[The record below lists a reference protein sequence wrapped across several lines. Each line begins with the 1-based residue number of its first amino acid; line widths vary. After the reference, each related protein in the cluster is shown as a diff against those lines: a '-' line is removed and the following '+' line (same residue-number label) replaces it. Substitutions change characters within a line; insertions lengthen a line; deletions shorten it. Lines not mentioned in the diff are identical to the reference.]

1 LVIVLKDTAL
11 SYSFGVSVEVEKLA
25 SALFQKHGLVN
36 YSFGFDR
43 AVRRAGLC
51 NYTQKRITLSKHFV
65 QGADMDSVE
74 QVLLHEIAH
83 ALSGQAAGHGRIWK
97 AKATEL
103 GYRHERLT
111 GEEISKSTA
120 KWVGVCPNQ
129 HSHYRMRKPTRMLSC
144 KHCAPVFSKRYLIS
158 WTTR

>member
-1 LVIVLKDTAL
+1 M
-11 SYSFGVSVEVEKLA
+11 SERVEKLA
-25 SALFQKHGLVN
+25 RELFQKHGLVN

-65 QGADMDSVE
+65 AAAEFESIE

-83 ALSGQAAGHGRIWK
+83 ALAGQAAGHGQVWR
-97 AKATEL
+97 AKASKL
-103 GYRHERLT
+103 GYRHEKLA
-111 GEEISKSTA
+111 GEEISKSVA
-120 KWVGVCPNQ
+120 KWVGACPNQ

-144 KHCAPVFSKRYLIS
+144 KHCAPKFSSRYLIS
-158 WTTR
+158 WTTRLGQ

>member
-1 LVIVLKDTAL
+1 M
-11 SYSFGVSVEVEKLA
+11 GVSEEVEELA
-25 SALFQKHGLVN
+25 GVLFQKHGLVN

-51 NYTQKRITLSKHFV
+51 NYTQRRITLSKHFV
-65 QGADMDSVE
+65 ATASLESVE

-83 ALSGQAAGHGRIWK
+83 ALAGQAAGHGRIWK
-97 AKATEL
+97 AKATAL
-103 GYRHERLT
+103 GYRHEKLT
-111 GEEISKSTA
+111 GEEISKSSA
-120 KWVGVCPNQ
+120 KWLGICPNQ

-144 KHCAPVFSKRYLIS
+144 KHCAPAFSKSYLIS

>member
-1 LVIVLKDTAL
+1 M
-11 SYSFGVSVEVEKLA
+11 GVSDQVIELA
-25 SALFQKHGLVN
+25 NRLFQQHGLVN

-65 QGADMDSVE
+65 ANSDMDAVE

-83 ALSGQAAGHGRIWK
+83 ALAGQSAGHGRFWK
-97 AKATEL
+97 KMASEI
-103 GYRHERLT
+103 GYRHERLS
-111 GEEISKSTA
+111 GEEVSKSVA
-120 KWVGVCPNQ
+120 KWVGECPNN
-129 HSHYRMRKPTRMLSC
+129 HTHYRMRKPTRALSC
-144 KHCAPVFSKRYLIS
+144 KHCAPRFSRAYLIS

>member
-1 LVIVLKDTAL
+1 MSEEVI
-11 SYSFGVSVEVEKLA
+11 ELA
-25 SALFQKHGLVN
+25 SRLFQKHGLIS

-65 QGADMDSVE
+65 ANSDLDAIE

-83 ALSGQAAGHGRIWK
+83 ALSGQDAGHGRLWK
-97 AKATEL
+97 QKASEI
-103 GYRHERLT
+103 GYRHEKLS
-111 GEEISKSTA
+111 GEEISKSAA
-120 KWVGVCPNQ
+120 KWVGLCPND
-129 HSHYRMRKPTRMLSC
+129 HTHYRMRKPTRPLSC
-144 KHCAPVFSKRYLIS
+144 KHCAPRFTRAYLIS

>member
-1 LVIVLKDTAL
+1 MSDEV
-11 SYSFGVSVEVEKLA
+11 VELA
-25 SALFQKHGLVN
+25 NRLFQKHGLIN

-51 NYTQKRITLSKHFV
+51 NYTQRRITLSKHFV
-65 QGADMDSVE
+65 AVSDMDAIE

-83 ALSGQAAGHGRIWK
+83 ALVGQSVGHGKVWK
-97 AKATEL
+97 LKAAEL
-103 GYRHERLT
+103 GYRHERLS

-120 KWVGVCPNQ
+120 KWVGVCPNN
-129 HSHYRMRKPTRMLSC
+129 HNHYRMRKPTRPLSC
-144 KHCAPVFSKRYLIS
+144 KHCAPRFSRAFLIT

>member
-1 LVIVLKDTAL
+1 MEVSYEVI
-11 SYSFGVSVEVEKLA
+11 ELA
-25 SALFQKHGLVN
+25 NRLFQKHGLVN

-51 NYTQKRITLSKHFV
+51 NYTQRRITLSKHFV
-65 QGADMDSVE
+65 ANAEMDGIE

-83 ALSGQAAGHGRIWK
+83 ALAGQSAGHGKTWR

-103 GYRHERLT
+103 GYRHEKLS
-111 GEEISKSTA
+111 GEAVSKSVA
-120 KWVGVCPNQ
+120 KWVGVCPGN

-144 KHCAPVFSKRYLIS
+144 KHCAPVFSRRYLIS
-158 WTTR
+158 WTTNSGQ